1 MEVGVNQ
8 GQTTRGVHHVRQ
20 GQVDQSGASRG
31 GGEVTHLLERTCTVP
46 VDKPWLHPLL
56 KEAIRP
62 PYSNSTVYDALGVQ
76 LKADPDSVHLGLDPR
91 LCISNKLPSDA
102 AGL

>member
-91 LCISNKLPSDA
+91 LCISNKLPGDA